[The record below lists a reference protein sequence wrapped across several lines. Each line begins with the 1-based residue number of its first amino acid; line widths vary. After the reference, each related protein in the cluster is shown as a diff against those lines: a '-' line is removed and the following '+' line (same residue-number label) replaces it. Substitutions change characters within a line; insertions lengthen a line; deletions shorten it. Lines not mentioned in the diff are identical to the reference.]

1 MKHKTFFKHY
11 TIMSKGFEHFEK
23 LFIKMVSN
31 KIVPSKLQ
39 QTSGNLYPCYIPTYP
54 DLSWDILGYPDVW
67 VIPF

>member
-31 KIVPSKLQ
+31 KIVQ
-39 QTSGNLYPCYIPTYP
+39 IVQIVTLYISYNV
-54 DLSWDILGYPDVW
+54 L
-67 VIPF
+67 